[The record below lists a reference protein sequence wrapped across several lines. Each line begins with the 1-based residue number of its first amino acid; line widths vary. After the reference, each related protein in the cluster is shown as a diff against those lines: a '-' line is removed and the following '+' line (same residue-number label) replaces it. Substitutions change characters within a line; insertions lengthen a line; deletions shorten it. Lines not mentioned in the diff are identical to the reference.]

1 MALSRRKL
9 LIAGS
14 AGAVALALGLRPSDR
29 GQAHTEYF
37 QQLSLALDKQKQA
50 KPTLVVDK
58 QKLAK
63 NIQTLKSHINQRFA
77 YRIVAKSLPS
87 VDLLEYV
94 MRQSQSN
101 KLMLFHQPF
110 LNQVAE
116 RLPHADILLGKPL
129 PVNAAESFY
138 QQLKLDTR
146 FVAQKQLQWL
156 IDSPNRLEQYAT
168 LAQRLQQ
175 KLLINIELDI
185 GLHRGGVNDQQQ
197 LIAMLKRIQQELLL
211 EFSGFMG
218 YEPHVAKAPGSPE
231 YYRDKAMA
239 EYQQHITT
247 AKQLL
252 GADWPQDVTLNAAGS
267 PTYQLYD
274 KGDFPFNELSAG
286 SCLVKPTD
294 FDLATLADHLPA
306 SYIATPV
313 LKKSDKLE
321 LPVPVVGDIMSFWDP
336 NRQQTFFTYGGYWK
350 AKPESPQGLSINPL
364 FGRSTNQEMLNG
376 SSSIPLEVDDWVFLR
391 PTQSEFVFLQ
401 FGDIAVFDQGQIE
414 QYWPVLST

>member
-9 LIAGS
+9 LIAGG
-14 AGAVALALGLRPSDR
+14 AGAAALALGLRPSDK
-29 GQAHTEYF
+29 GQPHSEYF
-37 QQLSLALDKQKQA
+37 QQLSLALDKQKLA
-50 KPTLVVDK
+50 KPTLVIDK
-58 QKLAK
+58 QKLTQ
-63 NIQTLKSHINQRFA
+63 NIQTLKGHIQQRFD

-94 MRQSQSN
+94 MQQSQSN

-116 RLPHADILLGKPL
+116 RVPHADVLLGKPL
-129 PVNAAESFY
+129 PVNAAQSFY
-138 QQLKLDTR
+138 QQLAAHSAFDP
-146 FVAQKQLQWL
+146 QQQLQWL
-156 IDSPNRLEQYAT
+156 IDSPERLEQYAK
-168 LAQRLQQ
+168 LAQQLNQQ
-175 KLLINIELDI
+175 LLVNIELDI
-185 GLHRGGVNDQQQ
+185 GLHRGGVKDQQQ
-197 LIAMLKRIQQELLL
+197 LAAMLEQIKQQPLLK
-211 EFSGFMG
+211 FSGFMG

-231 YYRDKAMA
+231 YYRDQAMA
-239 EYQQHITT
+239 QYQQHITT
-247 AKQLL
+247 AKQVL
-252 GADWPQDVTLNAAGS
+252 GKEWPENVTLNAAGS

-274 KGDFPFNELSAG
+274 QGDFPFNELSAG

-294 FDLATLADHLPA
+294 FDLPTLADHLPA

-321 LPVPVVGDIMSFWDP
+321 LPVPVVGDLMSLWDP

-350 AKPESPQGLSINPL
+350 ALPESPKGLSINPL

-376 SSSIPLEVDDWVFLR
+376 STSVPLEVDDWVFLR

-401 FGDIAVFDQGQIE
+401 FGDIALLDQGQISG
-414 QYWPVLST
+414 YWPVFSG